1 MKIRPCD
8 CKDMFTARKL
18 NEQGI
23 AINNQSIVVEPSV
36 VILTMDHTT
45 IRINQKT
52 FQIFA
57 EWYLKEQEL
66 ELKNL

>member
-23 AINNQSIVVEPSV
+23 AINDNSIEVEPSV
-36 VILTMDHTT
+36 VVLRMGHTT

-57 EWYLKEQEL
+57 EWYLKEQEI
-66 ELKNL
+66 K